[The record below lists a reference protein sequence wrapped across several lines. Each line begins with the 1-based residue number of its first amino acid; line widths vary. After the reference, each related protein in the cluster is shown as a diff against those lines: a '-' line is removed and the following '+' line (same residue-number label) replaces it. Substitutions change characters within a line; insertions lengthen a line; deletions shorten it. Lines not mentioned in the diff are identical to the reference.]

1 MEKKNSNNNIMII
14 VIVLLVVLIALCI
27 YVQKSISEMDK
38 KFIDIKKLELEDT
51 STEERYVST
60 KGQRHYYDNISDVSL
75 TDIKIASNNDYI
87 EYKYGD
93 KCLDIKSSLQYIL
106 SPETIEN
113 IDNSTNVTLTYLFS
127 DLDKEKAYVIFTSNN
142 IKNTETLELKDRKI
156 DNITIYNI
164 KGIEIFGKEQ
174 DGTLAT
180 FIKTVGNP
188 SYNYTETV
196 TDKIKNTEYNIQEFI
211 YEGKHMDMILFSS
224 DETNIDRISFDIRQ

>member
-1 MEKKNSNNNIMII
+1 MEKKNSNSNIMII
-14 VIVLLVVLIALCI
+14 VIVLLAVLIVLCI
-27 YVQKSISEMDK
+27 FVQKNISEMDK

-60 KGQRHYYDNISDVSL
+60 KGQRHYYDNVSDVSL
-75 TDIKIASNNDYI
+75 TNIKIASDSDYV
-87 EYKYGD
+87 EYNYND

-127 DLDKEKAYVIFTSNN
+127 DLDKEKAYVIFTSNS
-142 IKNTETLELKDRKI
+142 IKNTENLELKDRKI

-164 KGIEIFGKEQ
+164 RGIEIFGKEQ
-174 DGTLAT
+174 DGTIAT

-224 DETNIDRISFDIRQ
+224 DETNIDRISFEIR